1 MTYALMILPKA
12 QKYLDKLDKDE
23 IKNIGVSTEE
33 LKKNPYTRRALVD
46 IKKLKGFKSPPMYRI
61 RVGRHRLQYFVDEAE
76 KTIYVTSAFLRSG
89 DSDYR

>member
-1 MTYALMILPKA
+1 MNYTLMILPKA

-23 IKNIGVSTEE
+23 LKNIGVSVEE
-33 LKKNPYTRRALVD
+33 LKKNPYIRRALVD
-46 IKKLKGFKSPPMYRI
+46 IKKLKGFKSPPMYRM
-61 RVGRHRLQYFVDEAE
+61 RVGKHRLQYFVDEAE